1 MFCCCLKEH
10 LNLAE
15 GRHLLK
21 MRTRSDKGTDR
32 IHEGDQWW
40 GRLCHDP
47 ALTPMGERRCGF
59 QFISRRDHP
68 LGNSSFLSQ
77 MMELPERQWVSRSLS
92 IPKSGSVS
100 WEQTEQFCL
109 QGVGSADLGTS
120 PRADQVKGRGL
131 VDLLRGLQ
139 QGVSKRHTDKRWRQ

>member
-1 MFCCCLKEH
+1 
-10 LNLAE
+10 
-15 GRHLLK
+15 
-21 MRTRSDKGTDR
+21 
-32 IHEGDQWW
+32 
-40 GRLCHDP
+40 
-47 ALTPMGERRCGF
+47 MGERRCGF

-120 PRADQVKGRGL
+120 PRADQGKGRGL